1 MQDKEKLKLLFI
13 TYTHSNGGG
22 AEKVLTTLL
31 NNLDSQKYDISI
43 FEIVNYN
50 VKKEP
55 LNSNV
60 EFLGHLYS
68 IYTPLYIRQI
78 WDYVLELHP
87 EIIKTIK
94 NLDAD
99 IVISWNYQ
107 KPSFMLPA
115 FKDKKVIAWF
125 HGAIDDLDY
134 THTSA
139 SDKYYRDLQ
148 RNAWDCADKIIT
160 ISNKSLKSLEKVFPE
175 YLHKS
180 RIIHNPIDIEDIRQK
195 AESSFEFNIE
205 KYGYPFLTC
214 IGRLDKNKNVSL
226 VIQSLSKLN
235 RVGIQCGL
243 LVIGIGEEEVN
254 LKAEAEKLEIYDKV
268 FFLGYQQNPMPYL
281 KQSKILCMSSFAEGF
296 PTVVCEAMAL
306 GKPFVTTPVAG
317 ASEEL
322 AYGEKCGL
330 LASWDVDDYTDKLK
344 KLLTDTVLYTQMSE
358 NCLERIKDF
367 SVENTVLKFENLL
380 ASLPEKQT
388 AEEVLLTKQEAFKKI
403 KAVYVWYPDEIL
415 KRIKF
420 SITRFKTRKTFYHF
434 MLFGYH
440 ILNLSRYTLCTP
452 FRMCTAKKVLLRKET
467 V

>member
-1 MQDKEKLKLLFI
+1 MQNKEKQKLLFI

-22 AEKVLTTLL
+22 AEKVLTTLV

-50 VKKEP
+50 AKKEP

-60 EFLGHLYS
+60 EFLGSLYS

-87 EIIKTIK
+87 GIIKTLK
-94 NLDAD
+94 ELDAD

-134 THTSA
+134 THTSE
-139 SDKYYRDLQ
+139 SDKYYRALQ
-148 RNAWDCADKIIT
+148 RNVWKTADKIIT
-160 ISNKSLKSLEKVFPE
+160 ISNKSIASLENIFPE
-175 YLHKS
+175 YINKAN
-180 RIIHNPIDIEDIRQK
+180 IIYNPIDLYDIQK
-195 AESSFEFNIE
+195 NSKEIPGFNF
-205 KYGYPFLTC
+205 KNYDFPFLVC
-214 IGRLDKNKNVSL
+214 VGRLDRNKNFSL
-226 VIQSLSKLN
+226 AIKAVAKLN
-235 RVGIQCGL
+235 KESLNCGL
-243 LVIGIGEEEVN
+243 LIIGEGDEFQN
-254 LKAEAEKLEIYDKV
+254 LKNEIEIFGLSDKI
-268 FFLGYQQNPMPYL
+268 FILGYQQNPMPYL
-281 KQSKILCMSSFAEGF
+281 KQSKILCVASFAEGF

-322 AYGEKCGL
+322 AYGGRCGL
-330 LASWDVDDYTDKLK
+330 VADWDVDDYTDKLK
-344 KLLTDTVLYTQMSE
+344 ILLTDTALYNQMSE

-367 SVENTVLKFENLL
+367 SVENTVLQFEKLL

-388 AEEVLLTKQEAFKKI
+388 EENILLTKQEAFKKI
-403 KAVYVWYPDEIL
+403 KAIYVWYPNEIM

-420 SITRFKTRKTFYHF
+420 SIGRFKNYGTFYHF
-434 MLFGYH
+434 LLLGYH
-440 ILNLSRYTLCTP
+440 ILSLIYYTLCSP
-452 FRMCTAKKVLLRKET
+452 LRVFTAKKALFEQK
-467 V
+467 